1 MQLTLAGEYAIR
13 TMLHL
18 AEKSDSA
25 LITINEIATVQ
36 KIPEKFLRKIIPKLC
51 NAGLAK
57 TIKGK
62 NGGITLAR
70 DGSTITPLEII
81 QAVEGPLALNKCLID
96 KEFCSNTR
104 WCSVHTIWCD
114 LLVEMRRKLSSK
126 SIKELAEE
134 SFKRR
139 INLINKN

>member
-18 AEKSDSA
+18 AEKSDSE
-25 LITINEIATVQ
+25 LIMIKEIATIQ

-51 NAGLAK
+51 NAGLVK

-114 LLVEMRRKLSSK
+114 LLVEMRRKLSGK

-134 SFKRR
+134 SLKRR

>member
-1 MQLTLAGEYAIR
+1 MQLTLESEYAIK

-18 AEKSDSA
+18 AEKSDSK
-25 LITINEIATVQ
+25 LITIDEIATIQ

-51 NAGLAK
+51 NARLVK

-70 DGSTITPLEII
+70 DGSTITPLDII
-81 QAVEGPLALNKCLID
+81 QAVEGPIILNKCLID
-96 KEFCSNTR
+96 EEFCFNTR
-104 WCSVHTIWCD
+104 WCSVRTIWCD
-114 LLVEMRRKLSSK
+114 LLVEMKRKLSSK
-126 SIKELAEE
+126 SIKELTEE
-134 SFKRR
+134 SLKRK

>member
-18 AEKSDSA
+18 AEKSNSV
-25 LITINEIATVQ
+25 LITINEIATIQ

-51 NAGLAK
+51 NAGLVK

-81 QAVEGPLALNKCLID
+81 QAVEGPIALNKCLID

-134 SFKRR
+134 SLKLR

>member
-1 MQLTLAGEYAIR
+1 MQLTLAGEYAIK

-18 AEKSDSA
+18 AGKSDSE
-25 LITINEIATVQ
+25 LITINEIATIQ

-51 NAGLAK
+51 NAGLVK

-114 LLVEMRRKLSSK
+114 LLVEMRRKLSGK

-134 SFKRR
+134 SLKRR